1 MSQAPVNIRRVFYS
15 YNNQLDIP
23 YYLNVF
29 VKAGDKT
36 LVNFVEEYKTLEE
49 FNTKIEGLL
58 PLLAENENENRQE
71 QAQDVGRDSEDL
83 QVRESSG

>member
-1 MSQAPVNIRRVFYS
+1 MLEIKRVFYS
-15 YNNQLDIP
+15 FNNQLDEP
-23 YYLNVF
+23 YHLNVF
-29 VKAGDKT
+29 VRKGDNL

-58 PLLAENENENRQE
+58 PLLGADNENRQE